1 MSSSRSKRPAHQ
13 TPTSVS
19 SRTRKKGKSTEEPAP
34 TPEAAFTGMSVFVNL
49 KVDCYVYLVKLV
61 YANFQYSTSDDAN
74 SYVNGKQL
82 DMSVASLN
90 ALASAPNDGKKFF
103 DAYGWSGMSKV
114 EPIDILRVVLDN
126 PTLSEVI
133 RPTAR
138 EVREKS
144 KESKEYNKKTL
155 RLMGFMQNED
165 EEWVRKGVVTP
176 QKGREGGSDSE
187 EESEDEEEEATART
201 PMGT

>member
-103 DAYGWSGMSKV
+103 DAYGWSG
-114 EPIDILRVVLDN
+114 
-126 PTLSEVI
+126 
-133 RPTAR
+133 